1 MDRTLTAADRLLSPP
16 RKGRLLAVLLAGQ
29 FMANVDTAIANVATP
44 SIHERL
50 GATGAELQLTVSGY
64 VLAYAMLL
72 ITAARLGDLR
82 GYRRV
87 YVLGVAVFTGASLL
101 CGLAPTPL
109 TLVLAR
115 VAQGA
120 GAALLVAQVLS
131 GIQLHFEG
139 AERQRALSRFVV
151 VLSTSAV
158 VGQILGGLL
167 ISADVLGAGWRPI
180 FLINVP
186 IGAALLVAAL
196 RWLPP
201 DEGTRPARLD
211 GAGVG
216 ALSAA
221 VLLIVLPLVLGRE
234 MGWPSWT
241 WVALA
246 GSLPVVV
253 LFVAIERGVAA
264 RGGQPLLDLR
274 VVARPAVALALA
286 SRAAAMGTYFGML
299 FVLALYLQQGR
310 HESAWRSGLALVSWV
325 AAFGVGGPLLG
336 RLPARVGHLAAP
348 LGALV
353 MAGAYLALAT
363 GAAAGGAM
371 GPALVTLLGL
381 GGLGFGVNT
390 AALLSHLTQAVPRDR
405 APDVS
410 GVYQTTGQLA
420 GVVAVAGFGALYL
433 ALAHEPGLAAAT
445 HAFTVVCGAF
455 AFTAAV
461 AAASAWAARALA
473 AGVRSRSCSNVPG

>member
-1 MDRTLTAADRLLSPP
+1 MHRTIAAADWVLAPP

-50 GATGAELQLTVSGY
+50 GASGAELQLTVSGY

-87 YVLGVAVFTGASLL
+87 YVLGVAVFTAASLV

-115 VAQGA
+115 VGQGA

-139 AERQRALSRFVV
+139 AERQRALGRFVV

-158 VGQILGGLL
+158 IGQILGGLL
-167 ISADVLGAGWRPI
+167 ISADLLGAGWRPI

-201 DEGTRPARLD
+201 DAGARTARMDL
-211 GAGVG
+211 AGVA
-216 ALSAA
+216 ALSAT
-221 VLLIVLPLVLGRE
+221 VLLIVLPLVLGQE
-234 MGWPSWT
+234 AGWPGWT
-241 WVALA
+241 WLALA
-246 GSLPVVV
+246 ASLPGLAV
-253 LFVAIERGVAA
+253 FVAIERRVAG
-264 RGGQPLLDLR
+264 RGGQPLLDLG
-274 VVARPAVALALA
+274 VLVRPAVGLALA

-299 FVLALYLQQGR
+299 FVLALYLQQAR

-336 RLPARVGHLAAP
+336 RLPARLARLAAP
-348 LGALV
+348 IGA
-353 MAGAYLALAT
+353 MIMGGSYLAMAT
-363 GAAAGGAM
+363 GAGAGEAL

-381 GGLGFGVNT
+381 GGLGFGINT
-390 AALLSHLTQAVPRDR
+390 AGLLSHLTGAVPRDY
-405 APDVS
+405 APDIS

-420 GVVAVAGFGALYL
+420 GVMGVAGFGALYL
-433 ALAHEPGLAAAT
+433 ALTHEPGLEAAT
-445 HAFTVVCGAF
+445 HAFTVICAAF
-455 AFTAAV
+455 ALAAGV
-461 AAASAWAARALA
+461 AAAAAWGARALA
-473 AGVRSRSCSNVPG
+473 AGQARVTP

>member
-1 MDRTLTAADRLLSPP
+1 MDRTSTAADRQLAPP
-16 RKGRLLAVLLAGQ
+16 RTGRLLAVLLAGQ

-44 SIHERL
+44 SIHAGL
-50 GATGAELQLTVSGY
+50 GASGAELQLTVSGY

-82 GYRRV
+82 GYRRI
-87 YVLGVAVFTGASLL
+87 YVLGVGVFTGASLL

-139 AERQRALSRFVV
+139 AERQRALGRLVV

-167 ISADVLGAGWRPI
+167 ISADLLGTGWRPI

-186 IGAALLVAAL
+186 IGAALLAAAL

-201 DEGTRPARLD
+201 DSAARPARLD
-211 GAGVG
+211 GAGVA
-216 ALSAA
+216 ALSAT
-221 VLLIVLPLVLGRE
+221 VLLVVLPLVLGQE
-234 MGWPSWT
+234 TGWPVWT
-241 WVALA
+241 WLALS
-246 GSLPVVV
+246 GSLPGLAV
-253 LFVAIERGVAA
+253 FVAVERSVAR

-274 VVARPAVALALA
+274 VVARPAVALALL
-286 SRAAAMGTYFGML
+286 SRGAAMGTYFGLL

-310 HESAWRSGLALVSWV
+310 HESAWRSGVALVSWV

-348 LGALV
+348 LGALLL
-353 MAGAYLALAT
+353 AASYLAMAT
-363 GAAAGGAM
+363 GAGSGE

-381 GGLGFGVNT
+381 GGLGFGINT
-390 AALLSHLTQAVPRDR
+390 AALLSHLTRAVPRDD

-433 ALAHEPGLAAAT
+433 ALTHEPGLPAAT
-445 HAFTVVCGAF
+445 HAFTVVCAAF
-455 AFTAAV
+455 AVTAGV
-461 AAASAWAARALA
+461 AAASAWGARAA
-473 AGVRSRSCSNVPG
+473 SPNAPG

>member
-1 MDRTLTAADRLLSPP
+1 MDRTITAADRSLAPP

-50 GATGAELQLTVSGY
+50 GASGAELQLTVSGY

-87 YVLGVAVFTGASLL
+87 YVLGVGVFTGASLL

-115 VAQGA
+115 IAQGA

-139 AERQRALSRFVV
+139 AERQRALGRLVV

-167 ISADVLGAGWRPI
+167 ISADLLGAGWRPI

-186 IGAALLVAAL
+186 IGAALLAAAL

-201 DEGTRPARLD
+201 DGGRRPARLD
-211 GAGVG
+211 GAGV
-216 ALSAA
+216 AVLSAT
-221 VLLIVLPLVLGRE
+221 VLLVVLPLVVGQQT
-234 MGWPSWT
+234 GWPAWT

-246 GSLPVVV
+246 GSLPGLA
-253 LFVAIERGVAA
+253 LFVAIERGVAR
-264 RGGQPLLDLR
+264 RGGHPVLDLR
-274 VVARPAVALALA
+274 VVARPAVALALL
-286 SRAAAMGTYFGML
+286 SRGAAMGTYFGML
-299 FVLALYLQQGR
+299 FVLALYLQQAR

-336 RLPARVGHLAAP
+336 RLPARASRLAGP
-348 LGALV
+348 LGALL
-353 MAGAYLALAT
+353 MAGSYLAMAT
-363 GAAAGGAM
+363 GLGSGEALS
-371 GPALVTLLGL
+371 PALVVLLGL

-390 AALLSHLTQAVPRDR
+390 AALLSHLTRAVARAN
-405 APDVS
+405 APDIS

-420 GVVAVAGFGALYL
+420 GVIAVAGFGALYL
-433 ALAHEPGLAAAT
+433 ALTREPGLPAAA
-445 HAFTVVCGAF
+445 HAFSAVCAAF
-455 AFTAAV
+455 AVTAGV
-461 AAASAWAARALA
+461 AAASAWAATALA
-473 AGVRSRSCSNVPG
+473 GRLRDA